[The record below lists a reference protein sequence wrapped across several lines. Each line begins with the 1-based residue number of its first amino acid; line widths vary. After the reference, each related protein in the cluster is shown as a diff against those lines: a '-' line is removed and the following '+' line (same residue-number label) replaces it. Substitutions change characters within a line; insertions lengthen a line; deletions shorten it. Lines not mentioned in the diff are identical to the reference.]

1 MSAQPGS
8 TRIFCSIDELPAGFG
23 PTALAIGNFDGVHL
37 GHREILSAVV
47 ADARARNA
55 LAVAVTFEPHPEQFL
70 RPDRAPQLITPL
82 DERLRLLAETGVDA
96 VVVLRFDAA
105 LAGLTPREFV
115 EKILFAALNTKSIHE
130 GENFRFGRG
139 AAAGV
144 EELAAFGREFGFEV
158 KAHQAVH
165 VRGLEVSSSAIR
177 ALVAAGDMRRA
188 RWMLG
193 RPFAVLSTQAR
204 GRGVGSRLLVPTV
217 NLAEYNG
224 LLPANGVYVTRLRVA
239 GRAFEAVTNVG
250 NRPTFEG
257 VGFGVETHILDFEPV
272 ELHPTGED
280 LSVGAPV
287 QEREEAPLELEFLLR
302 LRGERKFPSP
312 EALKAQIMKDVARAK
327 KYFRRAE

>member
-1 MSAQPGS
+1 MSAMTSSPL
-8 TRIFCSIDELPAGFG
+8 IFRSLEEIPAGFG
-23 PTALAIGNFDGVHL
+23 PTVVAIGNFDGVHL

-55 LAVAVTFEPHPEQFL
+55 IAAAVTFDPHPEKVL
-70 RPDRAPQLITPL
+70 RPARAPQLITPL
-82 DERLRLLAETGVDA
+82 DERLRLLAEAGVDA

-105 LAGLTPREFV
+105 LASLTPREFV
-115 EKILFAALNTKSIHE
+115 EKILAGALNVKSIHE

-144 EELAAFGREFGFEV
+144 VELAEFGLEFGFAV
-158 KAHQAVH
+158 KAHKAVH

-177 ALVAAGDMRRA
+177 KCVAAGDMKRA

-224 LLPANGVYVTRLRVA
+224 LLPAIGVYVTRLNIA
-239 GRAFEAVTNVG
+239 DRAFEAVTNVG

-257 VGFGVETHILDFEPV
+257 VGFGVETHILNFEPV
-272 ELHPTGED
+272 ELGE
-280 LSVGAPV
+280 ST
-287 QEREEAPLELEFLLR
+287 PLELEFLMR
-302 LRGERKFPSP
+302 LRGEFKFPSP
-312 EALKAQIMKDVARAK
+312 EELKAQIMKDVARAK
-327 KYFRRAE
+327 KYFRRMGK

>member
-1 MSAQPGS
+1 M
-8 TRIFCSIDELPAGFG
+8 DELPAGFG
-23 PTALAIGNFDGVHL
+23 PSVVAIGNFDGVHL
-37 GHREILSAVV
+37 GHRKILSSVV
-47 ADARARNA
+47 ADAKARNA

-105 LAGLTPREFV
+105 LAGLAPREFV
-115 EKILFAALNTKSIHE
+115 ETILVAALNTKSIHE

-144 EELAAFGREFGFEV
+144 EELAAFGREFGFELNT
-158 KAHQAVH
+158 HQAVL
-165 VRGLEVSSSAIR
+165 VRGFEVSSSAIR
-177 ALVAAGDMRRA
+177 ALVYAGDMRRA
-188 RWMLG
+188 HWMLG
-193 RPFAVLSTQAR
+193 HPFAVLSAQAR
-204 GRGVGSRLLVPTV
+204 GRGVGSKLLVPTV

-224 LLPANGVYVTRLRVA
+224 LLPAIGVYVTRLRVA

-257 VGFGVETHILDFEPV
+257 VGFGVETHILNFEPV
-272 ELHPTGED
+272 ELGED
-280 LSVGAPV
+280 T
-287 QEREEAPLELEFLLR
+287 PLELEFVVR

-327 KYFRRAE
+327 KYFRRPE